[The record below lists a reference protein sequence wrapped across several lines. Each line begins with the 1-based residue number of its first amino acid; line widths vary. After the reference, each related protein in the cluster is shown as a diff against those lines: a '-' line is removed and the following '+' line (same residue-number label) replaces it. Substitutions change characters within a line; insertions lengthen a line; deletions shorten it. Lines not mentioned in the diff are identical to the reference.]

1 MNEVINAMLHLLH
14 DTEEVLRTTPGA
26 QQKTV
31 LADFLRDFRL
41 KRLNPLHW
49 RLEHLESRRFVV
61 SMVGLTNVGKST
73 LAHALLRHPVAPR
86 RNGPAT
92 AIPVE
97 YEHGPAWTVKTHSLE
112 SQAVHTQRFDTAE
125 EVSASL
131 KRLVF
136 DQPED
141 QAVRTARVIVRGPMD
156 LLEGGL
162 VFADT
167 PGYGAAQAHEA
178 KGAHQARLTSYLQSH
193 VHEVFFCVSGAQC
206 MVGKE
211 EVEFFRAI
219 RELCS
224 TVVVT
229 KWDSEPEQRE
239 AEMRAYRSRFSHL
252 FPMCGFLFVEA
263 KWAIAAYEKN
273 DEGRLDASQIE
284 DLRAIISQRA
294 LPQDRMSLLG
304 QQVVAAWNDFQELA
318 CTPIRTVKIDA
329 IPWRKDGIARLKRA
343 AKIAGLELQNNL

>member
-1 MNEVINAMLHLLH
+1 MNEVVNALLHLLH
-14 DTEEVLRTTPGA
+14 DTEQLLRSSPGA
-26 QQKTV
+26 QHRSA
-31 LADFLRDFRL
+31 LAAFLADFRL
-41 KRLNPLHW
+41 KRLNPLH
-49 RLEHLESRRFVV
+49 RRMKHLDNRRFVV

-112 SQAVHTQRFDTAE
+112 SQAVHAQYFDTAE

-136 DQPED
+136 DQPEA
-141 QAVRTARVIVRGPMD
+141 QASHTARVIVRGPMD

-167 PGYGAAQAHEA
+167 PGYGAAQPHEA
-178 KGAHQARLTSYLQSH
+178 GAAHQTRLTSYLQNH

-211 EVEFFRAI
+211 EIAFFHAI
-219 RELCS
+219 RDLCS
-224 TVVVT
+224 TVIVT
-229 KWDSEPEQRE
+229 KWDSDPEQRE
-239 AEMRAYRSRFSHL
+239 AEMREYRTRFEHL
-252 FPMCGFLFVEA
+252 FPMCGFHFVEA
-263 KWAIAAYEKN
+263 KWAIQGQQSN
-273 DEGRLDASQIE
+273 DAQQLAASQVDALRSIIRQRTLIE
-284 DLRAIISQRA
+284 TRRAAFKDQ
-294 LPQDRMSLLG
+294 L
-304 QQVVAAWNDFQELA
+304 VAAWDDLHELA
-318 CTPIRTVKIDA
+318 ATPLHTA
-329 IPWRKDGIARLKRA
+329 GLAAMPWREDGVERLRS
-343 AKIAGLELQNNL
+343 LLQSHQLSLHHSP